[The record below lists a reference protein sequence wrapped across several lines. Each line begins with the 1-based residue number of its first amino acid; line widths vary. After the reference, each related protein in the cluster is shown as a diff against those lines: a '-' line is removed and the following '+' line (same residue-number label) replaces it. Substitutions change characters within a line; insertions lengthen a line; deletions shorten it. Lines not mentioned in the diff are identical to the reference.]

1 MALVCTHYAAGGRRV
16 VVVVVG
22 TSRILIGPHSPAPS
36 IPSDLCQVVV
46 SPLAGNSTGMSLHLP
61 RARGNFRVTNI
72 FCSANPFCS
81 AKTESVSGRSV
92 PICADAARPLTTHA
106 WWFPWTLIFRCSA
119 DRARF
124 IASVLV
130 SWFSS
135 VPTEEKKTTETQGE
149 TYDLKGF
156 RSCSYVYLCPRH

>member
-1 MALVCTHYAAGGRRV
+1 MAVVCAHYVAGGRRV

-72 FCSANPFCS
+72 FCAANPFCS

-92 PICADAARPLTTHA
+92 PTCADAARPLTTHA
-106 WWFPWTLIFRCSA
+106 WWFPWTLIFRRSA
-119 DRARF
+119 DRRGPGPIYSF
-124 IASVLV
+124 CSGLLVLI
-130 SWFSS
+130 SADRR
-135 VPTEEKKTTETQGE
+135 KKLPKPKE
-149 TYDLKGF
+149 
-156 RSCSYVYLCPRH
+156 RHVT

>member
-1 MALVCTHYAAGGRRV
+1 MAVECTHYAAGGRRV

-106 WWFPWTLIFRCSA
+106 WWFP
-119 DRARF
+119 
-124 IASVLV
+124 
-130 SWFSS
+130 
-135 VPTEEKKTTETQGE
+135 
-149 TYDLKGF
+149 
-156 RSCSYVYLCPRH
+156 